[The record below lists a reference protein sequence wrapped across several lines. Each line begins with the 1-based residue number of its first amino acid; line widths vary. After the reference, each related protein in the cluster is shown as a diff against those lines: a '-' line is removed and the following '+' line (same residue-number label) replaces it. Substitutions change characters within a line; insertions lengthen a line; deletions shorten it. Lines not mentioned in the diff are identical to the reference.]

1 MRPFGLSSA
10 LGKIFGGLL
19 LQRTRAVLH
28 PRGPEQCALGG
39 RQTADYLFSVFRT
52 FAVETEWKFGLS
64 WLKIDINKA
73 YDSIHRG
80 KILEYLESEL
90 PATMFREF
98 EAWKRLLGPGE
109 AHVRTPWGSKVIIT
123 QTRGIRQGSVESP
136 FIFAI
141 AIECALRAAQQH
153 PEWPR
158 SLSCAPDLQLSSLL
172 FMDDSILWDNQR
184 SHLALK
190 FRLFRQALGE
200 WGLTVNPQKTVFYS
214 SPYSTE
220 DAKIELEG
228 LVIQSSSTF
237 EVMGVHLSVPLK
249 PSALMDTGMAKARK
263 KYFATRDVLEC
274 RGPLKKRIQVFQTTV
289 GGAAL
294 WYASAATPTPQAM
307 GALNTMQMEM
317 VARMSRLKR
326 KPEES
331 WLEFRQRSIRAA
343 RQILH
348 NTGTERWSTVWLR
361 RHWQYRGHVA
371 RAEHREPAGE
381 LHYGCFQNP
390 EMVKGA
396 TAMEGWG
403 TAPPG
408 FLSTLVQ

>member
-1 MRPFGLSSA
+1 
-10 LGKIFGGLL
+10 
-19 LQRTRAVLH
+19 
-28 PRGPEQCALGG
+28 
-39 RQTADYLFSVFRT
+39 
-52 FAVETEWKFGLS
+52 
-64 WLKIDINKA
+64 
-73 YDSIHRG
+73 
-80 KILEYLESEL
+80 
-90 PATMFREF
+90 
-98 EAWKRLLGPGE
+98 
-109 AHVRTPWGSKVIIT
+109 
-123 QTRGIRQGSVESP
+123 
-136 FIFAI
+136 
-141 AIECALRAAQQH
+141 
-153 PEWPR
+153 
-158 SLSCAPDLQLSSLL
+158 
-172 FMDDSILWDNQR
+172 MDDSILWDNQR

-348 NTGTERWSTVWLR
+348 NTGTERWSTVWLPGKSCITPVR
-361 RHWQYRGHVA
+361 RDGA
-371 RAEHREPAGE
+371 RCGCEGTGNTEATWPERSTEKARRRAPLWMLSEP
-381 LHYGCFQNP
+381 
-390 EMVKGA
+390 
-396 TAMEGWG
+396 
-403 TAPPG
+403 
-408 FLSTLVQ
+408 